1 MLFADFS
8 IKRSGLVI
16 ARTTDGEGDTNLIE
30 GGVPAGI
37 KIPPGEAGCRT
48 KRSRISTIT
57 RHGNSKTRP
66 RGIEIDELP
75 FRRILRR
82 KKANLGWWPFSLGAS
97 SNGRL
102 GALGS
107 RFVMRWMKLMSAIVV
122 RSPE

>member
-1 MLFADFS
+1 M
-8 IKRSGLVI
+8 
-16 ARTTDGEGDTNLIE
+16 E

-37 KIPPGEAGCRT
+37 KMPPGEAGCRT
-48 KRSRISTIT
+48 KRSRMRTIT
-57 RHGNSKTRP
+57 RQGNSKTSP

-82 KKANLGWWPFSLGAS
+82 KKANLGWRRPFSLGAS

-107 RFVMRWMKLMSAIVV
+107 RFVIR
-122 RSPE
+122 